1 MRRFVTVLA
10 LLLFTIPFGISLTGC
25 SKKAAPVYCNGGDT
39 GLTVG
44 QLQTITLQPQLF
56 GVSLNQAQMGQVTA
70 PTATDCKGNA
80 VSVTSYT
87 YATSNMNIADIN
99 PTTGA
104 LCGGNWNRNTPG
116 GIANYTTCAAVTLPA
131 NTAPIA
137 YITASANGVSSNAI
151 PVYVHPIVTGVVLG
165 APSTNCATDPATNCS
180 PASVNTTLAAT
191 AVTGCPAGDPMLA
204 NGCCTTPPNTF
215 YGIAATPAYNGG
227 SCISQTKT
235 GQLSARAYAGTGAT
249 QTNISCEVGQIAYTA
264 QTPSVVTIDE
274 NGIATAQQPGSSII
288 STTLAQ
294 AGSSAGYFSTCP
306 PVNIALSYP
315 NTSPDTTNITVD
327 PNYTQPVTAV
337 ATDMNGQVLT
347 GLTLE
352 YTSTAPIPIPAAS
365 AGTITPV
372 YPGEAAITAVCQP
385 PACNPAPYSEIG
397 IYGNGVPVSSHSLT
411 VTTPGTNSTDLY
423 IASTQSR
430 YLVPVDF
437 TQTTLGAP
445 ILLPYAPN
453 SMAISNDGTTIYLGS
468 STELMVLATSTGTIT
483 NQNTS
488 DSGYVLGVSP
498 NNSTIVIADPVRK
511 QIYLY
516 TATSTTTTGTGS
528 TATTTTTGGTVAS
541 TYGFIPTY
549 DTNSN
554 LQAHASWSPDSQTV
568 YIALGDQILV
578 YSFQTGWN
586 SIPLTPAP
594 TSTPA
599 AGATA
604 VDVAATVPAVGA
616 YFAGPTTSARGYC
629 PVTTSIP
636 PASTLPST
644 PQNPTSTNVFYP
656 PADPTT
662 CAAAA
667 NTDRLAATSD
677 GAHML
682 GASAAT
688 GLLSDIA
695 VNLAPTLVSSTNP
708 NGTQAPPNATTET
721 PGAIVCPANG
731 TALTFTNA
739 VTTSKLGITA
749 QTITGV
755 LPTSVA
761 AATTSS
767 APVTAFVTYIGS
779 GGVLPA
785 YVPGAIQGGTGT
797 ANSSTP
803 EVPTIT
809 AGTLTDIPLATATNS
824 TAAPSAPVA
833 GVISTD
839 NSTLFVGT
847 SGDAMVHLI
856 SITGMPNIVG
866 LSSAPTPL
874 TDFQQIAPNLPC
886 SPITAAT
893 MPGYLIPADT
903 PPCVTSTTGQSIAVP
918 NLLVQKPRPST

>member
-44 QLQTITLQPQLF
+44 QLQTIALQPRLY
-56 GVSLNQAQMGQVTA
+56 GVSLNEAQMGQVTA
-70 PTATDCKGNA
+70 PTATDCKGNT

-116 GIANYTTCAAVTLPA
+116 GIANYTTCTST
-131 NTAPIA
+131 NQSGIA

-151 PVYVHPIVTGVVLG
+151 PVYVHPIVTNVVLG
-165 APSTNCATDPATNCS
+165 APSVNCSTDPATNCS
-180 PASVNTTLAAT
+180 PASVNSTLAST
-191 AVTGCPAGDPMLA
+191 AVTGCPTGDPMLA

-215 YGIAATPAYNGG
+215 LGVAATPSYNGSG
-227 SCISQTKT
+227 CLSQTTT
-235 GQLSARAYAGTGAT
+235 GQLSARAYAGTGTA
-249 QTNISCEVGQIAYTA
+249 QQNISCEVGQIAYTA
-264 QTPSVVTIDE
+264 QTPAVVTIDE

-288 STTLAQ
+288 TTTLAQ

-306 PVNIALSYP
+306 PVDIALTYP
-315 NTSPDTTNITVD
+315 NTSAGQTNITVD

-337 ATDMNGQVLT
+337 AKDKNGQVLT

-352 YTSTAPIPIPAAS
+352 YTSTTPIPIPAAS

-372 YPGEAAITAVCQP
+372 FPGEAAITAVCQP
-385 PACNPAPYSEIG
+385 PSCNPAPYSEIG
-397 IYGNGVPVSSHSLT
+397 VYGNGVPVSSHSLT

-437 TQTTLGAP
+437 TQNTLGAP

-453 SMAISNDGTTIYLGS
+453 SLAISNDGTTLYLGS
-468 STELMVLATSTGTIT
+468 STELMVVATSTGTIT
-483 NQNTS
+483 TQNTA

-498 NNSTIVIADPVRK
+498 NNSTIVIADPVRD

-516 TATSTTTTGTGS
+516 TAASTTTTGTGA

-541 TYGFIPTY
+541 TYGFTPTY
-549 DTNSN
+549 DSNNN

-586 SIPLTPAP
+586 NIPLTTSPSSAP
-594 TSTPA
+594 
-599 AGATA
+599 GAPVYA
-604 VDVAATVPAVGA
+604 VDAAVTVPAVGA
-616 YFAGPTTSARGYC
+616 YFAGPTKTTTTTARGYC
-629 PVTTSIP
+629 PVTTLV
-636 PASTLPST
+636 PAPAGSATAT
-644 PQNPTSTNVFYP
+644 PTSTNVFYP
-656 PADPTT
+656 QADTSQ
-662 CAAAA
+662 AYF
-667 NTDRLAATSD
+667 DRLAATND
-677 GAHML
+677 GEHIL

-688 GLLSDIA
+688 ASLTDIG
-695 VNLAPTLVSSTNP
+695 VNLAPTLATSSNTG
-708 NGTQAPPNATTET
+708 GTLSPS
-721 PGAIVCPANG
+721 GSVVCPANG
-731 TALTFTNA
+731 TALTFASAFTNVPLSA
-739 VTTSKLGITA
+739 TGYTIAPT
-749 QTITGV
+749 TITGV

-761 AATTSS
+761 AASTTSP
-767 APVTAFVTYIGS
+767 AVDTFVTYIGT
-779 GGVLPA
+779 GGA
-785 YVPGAIQGGTGT
+785 VPMYQPSAIQGYTGNANTSTT
-797 ANSSTP
+797 ATP
-803 EVPTIT
+803 PTVT
-809 AGTLTDIPLATATNS
+809 AGTLTDIPLV
-824 TAAPSAPVA
+824 TAANSAGAPTAPVA

-847 SGDAMVHLI
+847 SGDALVHLI
-856 SITGMPNIVG
+856 AITGTPNIAD
-866 LSSAPTPL
+866 LTSAPTPL
-874 TDFQQIAPNLPC
+874 TDFKQIAPNLPC

-893 MPGYLIPADT
+893 MPGMPLPLNT
-903 PPCVTSTTGQSIAVP
+903 PPCVTSNGQSIAVP